1 MRTTL
6 DIDDPVL
13 RELKRRQRAE
23 GKSLGKVASE
33 LPARAL
39 AETGEAKAPA
49 RFEWIAQAM
58 GARVDLADKEALYQ
72 AMDADA

>member
-13 RELKRRQRAE
+13 RELKRRQRTE

-33 LPARAL
+33 LLARAL
-39 AETGEAKAPA
+39 AESDAAKARRTFA
-49 RFEWIAQAM
+49 WIAQDM
-58 GARVDLADKEALYQ
+58 GARVDLADKDALYR
-72 AMDADA
+72 AMDAEA

>member
-23 GKSLGKVASE
+23 GKSLGKLASE
-33 LPARAL
+33 LLARAL
-39 AETGEAKAPA
+39 ADRGTGTGAA
-49 RFEWIAQAM
+49 RFEWISRDMA
-58 GARVDLADKEALYQ
+58 ARFDLADKEALYQ
-72 AMDADA
+72 AMDAPA